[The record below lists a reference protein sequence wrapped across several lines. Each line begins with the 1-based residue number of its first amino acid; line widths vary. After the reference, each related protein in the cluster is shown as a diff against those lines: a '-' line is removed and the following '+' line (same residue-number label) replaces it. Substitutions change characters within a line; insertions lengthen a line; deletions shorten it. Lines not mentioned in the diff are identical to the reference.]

1 MGCGV
6 SSQTGAEGQSIP
18 IPVESSTDK
27 KSSVKTATVVTSS
40 NSSTSG
46 TAAQRVEKQKQKPK
60 GSPSTPTSLL
70 TSGATGAVAA
80 CGADGPTP
88 LTVEGFFT
96 AATTPVIKAVTGG
109 VDRVAEEVS
118 SDVAETQAAISALQE
133 GDASQAEAL
142 IDSLMSGVGAI
153 VGAVNAAKGGKVDIQ
168 KLKLPDSEAYSK
180 AENLLKNYSVLGQV
194 GA

>member
-18 IPVESSTDK
+18 IPAESSTDK
-27 KSSVKTATVVTSS
+27 KSSVKTATIVTSS

-46 TAAQRVEKQKQKPK
+46 TAAQRVEKQKQQPR
-60 GSPSTPTSLL
+60 GSSSTTTSLL
-70 TSGATGAVAA
+70 TSGATDAVAA
-80 CGADGPTP
+80 CTDGTTTP
-88 LTVEGFFT
+88 LTVEGFT

-133 GDASQAEAL
+133 GDASQAEGL
-142 IDSLMSGVGAI
+142 IDSLMSGVGAM

-168 KLKLPDSEAYSK
+168 KLKLPDAEAYSK